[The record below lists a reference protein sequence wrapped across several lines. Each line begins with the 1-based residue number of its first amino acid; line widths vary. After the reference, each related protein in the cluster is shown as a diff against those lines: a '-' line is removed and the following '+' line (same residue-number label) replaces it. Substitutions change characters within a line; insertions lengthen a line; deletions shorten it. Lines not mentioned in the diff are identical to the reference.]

1 MSTSSG
7 TRDALNPM
15 DRARVEGD
23 PRWTAV
29 QRILASPG
37 FHKSARL
44 SSFLIYVCERAILGR
59 VDEVS
64 EQHVGIHVFERPPDY
79 NASEDNIVRSHAR
92 LLRKKLDEYYAEEGK
107 QETIRI
113 QIPKGAYLPVFGT
126 VSDPEP
132 QVTPEIA
139 PAGRRRPALL
149 WWVAGALAVAAVGY
163 VVYGWVTPSRPQRLV
178 RQFWGQV
185 FNVERPTVVVS
196 SDTALVLFEG
206 YTRKS
211 VTLSEY
217 LARDFWQK
225 FPPQPDIEGHFI
237 SGLRERPFTNN
248 VDLSFCWRLAR
259 QPDIDFRRAVVR
271 PSRELGMSDLKGANA
286 VLIGARRANP
296 WVELFDQK
304 NNFQGLFTEEIRDYI
319 LNRAPKG
326 SELPMYRWNR
336 VAGVTLTHSYALI
349 EFNRGL
355 TSNEHVLILSGLNTP
370 GTEGAADFLLNP
382 STLGGFLEKITDS
395 GNRVPHFELL
405 LGVDNISV
413 TAPRAEVLAYRIQK
427 D

>member
-1 MSTSSG
+1 MSSSSG
-7 TRDALNPM
+7 ARDALNPL
-15 DRARVEGD
+15 DRARVEND
-23 PRWTAV
+23 PRWAAV

-37 FHKSARL
+37 FLKSARL
-44 SSFLIYVCERAILGR
+44 SAFLIYVCECAILGR

-92 LLRKKLDEYYAEEGK
+92 LLRRKLDEYYAEEGR
-107 QETIRI
+107 QEAIRI
-113 QIPKGAYLPVFGT
+113 QVPKGAYLPVFGT

-132 QVTPEIA
+132 EAPPEVA
-139 PAGRRRPALL
+139 PPVRRRPALR
-149 WWVAGALAVAAVGY
+149 WWAAGVLVLAVVGY
-163 VVYGWVTPSRPQRLV
+163 AVYRWTTPSRPQMLV

-185 FNVERPTVVVS
+185 FNADRPTMVVS

-206 YTRKS
+206 YTRSS
-211 VTLSEY
+211 VALSEY

-225 FPPQPDIEGHFI
+225 FPPQPDIQGNWI
-237 SGLRERPFTNN
+237 SGLRDRPFTNN

-259 QPDIDFRRAVVR
+259 QPSIDFRRAVVR
-271 PSRELGMSDLKGANA
+271 PSRELGMADLKGANA

-304 NNFQGLFTEEIRDYI
+304 NNFQGLFTEELRDYI
-319 LNRAPKG
+319 QNRAPHG
-326 SELPMYRWNR
+326 SELPVYRWSR
-336 VAGVTLTHSYALI
+336 VEGATHSYALI

-382 STLGGFLEKITDS
+382 STLGRFLETITLSDD
-395 GNRVPHFELL
+395 RVPHFELL
-405 LGVDNISV
+405 LGVDNINV
-413 TAPRAEVLAYRIQK
+413 TAPRAEVVAYRVQK

>member
-7 TRDALNPM
+7 ARDALNPL
-15 DRARVEGD
+15 DRARVESD
-23 PRWTAV
+23 PRWAVV

-44 SSFLIYVCERAILGR
+44 SAFLVYVCERTILGR

-64 EQHVGIHVFERPPDY
+64 EQHVGSHVFERPPDY

-92 LLRKKLDEYYAEEGK
+92 LLRKKLDEYYAEEGRH
-107 QETIRI
+107 EAIRI

-126 VSDPEP
+126 VSDPVPE
-132 QVTPEIA
+132 VAPEIA
-139 PAGRRRPALL
+139 PPVRQRPALL
-149 WWVAGALAVAAVGY
+149 RWVGIVFLLVVVGY
-163 VVYGWVTPSRPQRLV
+163 TLYRWTRPSRPQILV
-178 RQFWGQV
+178 RQFWSQI
-185 FNVERPTVVVS
+185 FSAERPTVVVS

-206 YTRKS
+206 YTHSS

-217 LARDFWQK
+217 LSRDFWQK
-225 FPPQPDIEGHFI
+225 FQPQPDIQGNWI
-237 SGLRERPFTNN
+237 SGLRDRPFTNN
-248 VDLSFCWRLAR
+248 VDLNFCWRLAR

-271 PSRELGMSDLKGANA
+271 PARELGMADLKGANA

-319 LNRAPKG
+319 QNRAPRG
-326 SELPMYRWNR
+326 SELPVYRWSR
-336 VAGVTLTHSYALI
+336 VEGATRSYALI

-370 GTEGAADFLLNP
+370 GTEGAADFLLNQ
-382 STLGGFLEKITDS
+382 STLGRFLETITLSDD
-395 GNRVPHFELL
+395 RVPHFELL
-405 LGVDNISV
+405 LGVDNINV
-413 TAPRAEVLAYRIQK
+413 TAPRAEVVAYRVRK

>member
-1 MSTSSG
+1 
-7 TRDALNPM
+7 
-15 DRARVEGD
+15 V
-23 PRWTAV
+23 V

-92 LLRKKLDEYYAEEGK
+92 LLRKKLDEYYASEGR
-107 QETIRI
+107 QEAIRI

-126 VSDPEP
+126 VLDPVPEAA
-132 QVTPEIA
+132 PEI
-139 PAGRRRPALL
+139 PQPVRQRPALL
-149 WWVAGALAVAAVGY
+149 RWAGVVLLVLVAGYAVNRWIRPA
-163 VVYGWVTPSRPQRLV
+163 RPQSLV
-178 RQFWGQV
+178 RQFWSQV
-185 FNVERPTVVVS
+185 FNTERPTMVVS

-206 YTRKS
+206 YTHTS
-211 VTLSEY
+211 VTLSQY

-225 FPPQPDIEGHFI
+225 FPPQPEIQGNLI
-237 SGLRERPFTNN
+237 SALRDRPFTNN

-259 QPDIDFRRAVVR
+259 QPDVDFRRAVVR
-271 PSRELGMSDLKGANA
+271 PARELGMADLKGANA

-319 LNRAPKG
+319 QNRKPMG
-326 SELPMYRWNR
+326 SELPLYRWSR
-336 VAGVTLTHSYALI
+336 GESATHSYALI

-370 GTEGAADFLLNP
+370 GTEGAADFLLNQ
-382 STLGGFLEKITDS
+382 STLGRFLETITPSDD
-395 GNRVPHFELL
+395 RVPHFELL
-405 LGVDNISV
+405 LAVDNINV
-413 TAPRAEVLAYRIQK
+413 TAPRAEVLAYRVQK

>member
-7 TRDALNPM
+7 ARDALNPM
-15 DRARVEGD
+15 DRARVERD
-23 PRWTAV
+23 PRWAVV

-44 SSFLIYVCERAILGR
+44 SAFLIYVCERAILGR

-92 LLRKKLDEYYAEEGK
+92 LLRKKLDEYYAEEGR
-107 QETIRI
+107 QEAIRI

-126 VSDPEP
+126 VSDPVP
-132 QVTPEIA
+132 VAAAEIA
-139 PAGRRRPALL
+139 PAVRQRPALL
-149 WWVAGALAVAAVGY
+149 RWAGVVLLVVIAGYAVY
-163 VVYGWVTPSRPQRLV
+163 RWTRPSRPQSLV
-178 RQFWGQV
+178 RQFWSQV
-185 FNVERPTVVVS
+185 FNAERPTMVVS

-206 YTRKS
+206 YTHSS

-225 FPPQPDIEGHFI
+225 FQPQPDIMGNWI
-237 SGLRERPFTNN
+237 TGLRDRPFTNN

-271 PSRELGMSDLKGANA
+271 PARELGMADLKGANA

-319 LNRAPKG
+319 LNRTPHG
-326 SELPMYRWNR
+326 SELPLYRWNR
-336 VAGVTLTHSYALI
+336 GSGAAHSYALI

-370 GTEGAADFLLNP
+370 GTEGAADFLLNQ
-382 STLGGFLEKITDS
+382 STLGRFLETITLSDD
-395 GNRVPHFELL
+395 RVPHFELL
-405 LGVDNISV
+405 LGVDNINV
-413 TAPRAEVLAYRIQK
+413 TAPRAEVLAYRVQK